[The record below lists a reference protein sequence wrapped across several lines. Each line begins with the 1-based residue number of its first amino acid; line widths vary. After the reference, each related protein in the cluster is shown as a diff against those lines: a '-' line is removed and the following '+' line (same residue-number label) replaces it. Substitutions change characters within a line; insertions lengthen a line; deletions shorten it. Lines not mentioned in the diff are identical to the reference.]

1 MALDVKSKF
10 KGYWGNLDAESKKKV
25 VRTFIIVGLMVFGI
39 AVYYIKYGTK
49 IREAPQV
56 SPNPKQEIKLEPHLL
71 EKSAYLQGQEKINTM
86 LKEVEDLKKELKEDK
101 NKQGDKSGPAEAKL
115 DNKQAGQKQPPM
127 QSIKQHNQSG
137 QTASPTM
144 KSEPLP
150 PPPIPPSQFRQ
161 YNNSAQRSGLP
172 VPPAPGAAKQHDDP
186 PEREYGAIEI
196 AGNRNAS
203 PDNKERAAEKK
214 SKKKTVYLPPSF
226 MEATM
231 LSGLDAPTTEGGK
244 GQPVPVL
251 LRIRDL
257 AFLPNQVR
265 ANLKGCFVISEGHGS
280 LADERAH
287 LRITSISCLSKKGT
301 AVIDQ
306 HAKGFVVDSDGK
318 IGLRGTVVS
327 KMGSIVARS
336 VLAGFFSG
344 IGDAIK
350 QQTTI
355 SSISPL
361 GQTLT
366 IDPNQVLTAGVG
378 GGISSASQQ
387 ISKFYLELARQTMPV
402 IEVGALRDV
411 TLVISEGVELEI
423 KEINKGEEL
432 P

>member
-1 MALDVKSKF
+1 
-10 KGYWGNLDAESKKKV
+10 KKV
-25 VRTFIIVGLMVFGI
+25 VRTIIIVGLMVFGI
-39 AVYYIKYGTK
+39 SVYYIKYGTK
-49 IREAPQV
+49 TREAPQV
-56 SPNPKQEIKLEPHLL
+56 SQNPKQEIKLEPHLL

-86 LKEVEDLKKELKEDK
+86 LKEVEDLKKELKENK
-101 NKQGDKSGPAEAKL
+101 NKNQQGDKSGSAESKP
-115 DNKQAGQKQPPM
+115 NSKVE
-127 QSIKQHNQSG
+127 SG
-137 QTASPTM
+137 QTAFPKI
-144 KSEPLP
+144 KSEPIP
-150 PPPIPPSQFRQ
+150 PPPISQSPSRQ
-161 YNNSAQRSGLP
+161 YNNQAQRSVPP
-172 VPPAPGAAKQHDDP
+172 VPGIARQQEDP
-186 PEREYGAIEI
+186 QEREYGAIEI
-196 AGNRNAS
+196 ASNRNAGGDS
-203 PDNKERAAEKK
+203 KEKAAEKK

-306 HAKGFVVDSDGK
+306 HVKGFVVDSDGK

-327 KMGSIVARS
+327 KMGAIVARS
-336 VLAGFFSG
+336 VLAGFFAG

-350 QQTTI
+350 AQTTTV
-355 SSISPL
+355 SISPL
-361 GQTLT
+361 GQTQA
-366 IDPNQVLTAGVG
+366 IDPSQMLQAGAG
-378 GGISSASQQ
+378 QGISSAAKE
-387 ISKFYLELARQTMPV
+387 ISKFYLDLARQTMPV
-402 IEVGALRDV
+402 IEVGAVRDV

-432 P
+432 Q

>member
-1 MALDVKSKF
+1 MAMDLKGRF
-10 KGYWGNLDAESKKKV
+10 KDYWKNLDAADKKKV

-39 AVYYIKYGTK
+39 AVYYVKYGTK
-49 IREAPQV
+49 TIESPRV
-56 SPNPKQEIKLEPHLL
+56 SQNPKQEIKLEPHLL
-71 EKSAYLQGQEKINTM
+71 EKSAYLQGQEKINMM
-86 LKEVEDLKKELKEDK
+86 LKEVEDLKKEIKD
-101 NKQGDKSGPAEAKL
+101 NQNQQGDKSGPAESKSNNRL
-115 DNKQAGQKQPPM
+115 DGQTQSHV
-127 QSIKQHNQSG
+127 QSIKPQVQTDQS
-137 QTASPTM
+137 ASRII

-150 PPPIPPSQFRQ
+150 PPPIPQSQSRQ
-161 YNNSAQRSGLP
+161 YNNQAQRN
-172 VPPAPGAAKQHDDP
+172 VPPLPGISRQQEDP
-186 PEREYGAIEI
+186 QEREIGAIEI
-196 AGNRNAS
+196 ASNRNS
-203 PDNKERAAEKK
+203 GGDGKEKAVEKK

-244 GQPVPVL
+244 GEPVPVL

-257 AFLPNQVR
+257 AFLPNQIR

-306 HAKGFVVDSDGK
+306 HVKGFVVDSDGK

-327 KMGSIVARS
+327 KMGAIVARS
-336 VLAGFFSG
+336 VIAGFFSG

-350 QQTTI
+350 AQTTTV
-355 SSISPL
+355 SVSPL
-361 GQTLT
+361 GQTQT
-366 IDPNQVLTAGVG
+366 IDPNQLLTAGAG
-378 GGISSASQQ
+378 GGISSAAQQ
-387 ISKFYLELARQTMPV
+387 ISKFYLDLARQTMPV
-402 IEVGALRDV
+402 IEVGAVRDV

-432 P
+432 Q

>member
-1 MALDVKSKF
+1 MAIDLKNKF
-10 KGYWGNLDAESKKKV
+10 KEYWKNLGADGKKKV
-25 VRTFIIVGLMVFGI
+25 VRTIIIVGLMVFGI

-49 IREAPQV
+49 TIETPRV
-56 SPNPKQEIKLEPHLL
+56 SQNPKQEIKLEPHLL

-86 LKEVEDLKKELKEDK
+86 LKEVEDLKKELKE
-101 NKQGDKSGPAEAKL
+101 NQQGDKSGSAELKPN
-115 DNKQAGQKQPPM
+115 NKQTGQTQPQM
-127 QSIKQHNQSG
+127 QSIRQQAQSG
-137 QTASPTM
+137 QIASQTI
-144 KSEPLP
+144 KNEPIP
-150 PPPIPPSQFRQ
+150 PPPIPQSQSRQ
-161 YNNSAQRSGLP
+161 YNNQAQRN
-172 VPPAPGAAKQHDDP
+172 VPPLPATARQQEDP
-186 PEREYGAIEI
+186 QEREIGAIEI
-196 AGNRNAS
+196 ASNRNAGG
-203 PDNKERAAEKK
+203 DGKEKTAEKK

-244 GQPVPVL
+244 GEPVPVL

-257 AFLPNQVR
+257 AFLPNQIR

-306 HAKGFVVDSDGK
+306 RVKGFVVDSDGK

-327 KMGSIVARS
+327 KMGAIVARS
-336 VLAGFFSG
+336 VIAGFFSG

-350 QQTTI
+350 AQTTTV
-355 SSISPL
+355 SISPL
-361 GQTLT
+361 GQTQA
-366 IDPNQVLTAGVG
+366 IDPSQMLQAGAG
-378 GGISSASQQ
+378 GGISSAAQQ

-402 IEVGALRDV
+402 IEVGAVRDV

-432 P
+432 Q

>member
-1 MALDVKSKF
+1 MAIDLKSKF
-10 KGYWGNLDAESKKKV
+10 KEYWKNLDAAGKKKV
-25 VRTFIIVGLMVFGI
+25 VRTIIIVGLMVFGI

-49 IREAPQV
+49 TREAPQV
-56 SPNPKQEIKLEPHLL
+56 SQNPKQEIKLEPHLL

-86 LKEVEDLKKELKEDK
+86 LKEVEDLKKELKENK
-101 NKQGDKSGPAEAKL
+101 NKNQQGDKSGSAELKPNNGRTKRHAE
-115 DNKQAGQKQPPM
+115 
-127 QSIKQHNQSG
+127 SG
-137 QTASPTM
+137 QTASPTI
-144 KSEPLP
+144 KNEPIP
-150 PPPIPPSQFRQ
+150 PPPIPQSPSRQ
-161 YNNSAQRSGLP
+161 YNNQAQRSVPP
-172 VPPAPGAAKQHDDP
+172 VPGIARQQEDP
-186 PEREYGAIEI
+186 QEREYGAIEI
-196 AGNRNAS
+196 ASNRNAGG
-203 PDNKERAAEKK
+203 DGKEKAAEKK

-306 HAKGFVVDSDGK
+306 HVKGFVVDSDGK

-327 KMGSIVARS
+327 KMGAIVARS
-336 VLAGFFSG
+336 VIAGFFSG

-350 QQTTI
+350 AQTTTV
-355 SSISPL
+355 SISPL
-361 GQTLT
+361 GQTQT
-366 IDPNQVLTAGVG
+366 IDPSQMLQAGAG
-378 GGISSASQQ
+378 AGISSAAKE
-387 ISKFYLELARQTMPV
+387 ISKFYLDLARQTMPV
-402 IEVGALRDV
+402 IEVGAVRDV

-432 P
+432 Q

>member
-1 MALDVKSKF
+1 MAIDLKNKF
-10 KGYWGNLDAESKKKV
+10 KEYWKNLGADGKKKV
-25 VRTFIIVGLMVFGI
+25 VRTIIIVGLMVFGI

-49 IREAPQV
+49 TIETPRV
-56 SPNPKQEIKLEPHLL
+56 SQNPKQEIKLEPHLL

-86 LKEVEDLKKELKEDK
+86 LKEVEDLKKELKE
-101 NKQGDKSGPAEAKL
+101 NQNQQGDKSGSAELKPN
-115 DNKQAGQKQPPM
+115 NKQAGQTQSQPQM
-127 QSIKQHNQSG
+127 QSIRQQAQSG
-137 QTASPTM
+137 QIAPSTI
-144 KSEPLP
+144 KNEPIP
-150 PPPIPPSQFRQ
+150 PPPIPQSQSRQ
-161 YNNSAQRSGLP
+161 YNNQAQRNMPPLP
-172 VPPAPGAAKQHDDP
+172 GISKQQEDP
-186 PEREYGAIEI
+186 QEREIGAIEI
-196 AGNRNAS
+196 ASNRNS
-203 PDNKERAAEKK
+203 GGDGKEKAAEKK

-244 GQPVPVL
+244 GEPVPVL

-257 AFLPNQVR
+257 AFLPNQIR

-306 HAKGFVVDSDGK
+306 HVKGFVVDSDGK

-327 KMGSIVARS
+327 KMGAIVARS
-336 VLAGFFSG
+336 VIAGFFSG

-350 QQTTI
+350 AQTTTV
-355 SSISPL
+355 SVSPL
-361 GQTLT
+361 GQTQT
-366 IDPNQVLTAGVG
+366 IDPSQMLQAGAG
-378 GGISSASQQ
+378 GGISSAAQQ

-402 IEVGALRDV
+402 IEVGAVRDV

-432 P
+432 Q

>member
-1 MALDVKSKF
+1 
-10 KGYWGNLDAESKKKV
+10 
-25 VRTFIIVGLMVFGI
+25 
-39 AVYYIKYGTK
+39 
-49 IREAPQV
+49 
-56 SPNPKQEIKLEPHLL
+56 L
-71 EKSAYLQGQEKINTM
+71 EKSAYLQGQEKINAM
-86 LKEVEDLKKELKEDK
+86 LKEVEDLKKEIKDNK
-101 NKQGDKSGPAEAKL
+101 NQFRQDDKSVTGAAKL
-115 DNKQAGQKQPPM
+115 SSKEAGSTQP
-127 QSIKQHNQSG
+127 QSIRQQAEVG
-137 QTASPTM
+137 QRVAATL

-150 PPPIPPSQFRQ
+150 PPPIPQSTSRQ
-161 YNNSAQRSGLP
+161 YNNLGQRSGLP
-172 VPPAPGAAKQHDDP
+172 LPPAPGISRQQEEPQD
-186 PEREYGAIEI
+186 REYGAIEI
-196 AGNRNAS
+196 ASNRNVGG
-203 PDNKERAAEKK
+203 DGKEKTAEKK

-287 LRITSISCLSKKGT
+287 LRITSLSCLSKKGT

-306 HAKGFVVDSDGK
+306 HVKGFVVDSDGK

-327 KMGSIVARS
+327 KMGALVARS
-336 VLAGFFSG
+336 VLSGFFSG

-350 QQTTI
+350 SQTTTV
-355 SSISPL
+355 SISPL
-361 GQTLT
+361 GQTQA
-366 IDPNQVLTAGVG
+366 IDPSQMLQAGAG
-378 GGISSASQQ
+378 QGISSAAKE
-387 ISKFYLELARQTMPV
+387 ISKFYLDLARQTMPV
-402 IEVGALRDV
+402 IEVGAVRDV

-432 P
+432 Q

>member
-1 MALDVKSKF
+1 MAIDLKSKF
-10 KGYWGNLDAESKKKV
+10 KEYWKNLDADGKKKV
-25 VRTFIIVGLMVFGI
+25 VRTIIIVGLMVFGI

-49 IREAPQV
+49 TIETPRV
-56 SPNPKQEIKLEPHLL
+56 SQNPKQEIKLEPHLL

-86 LKEVEDLKKELKEDK
+86 LKEVEDLKKELKE
-101 NKQGDKSGPAEAKL
+101 NQNQQGDKSGSAELKPN
-115 DNKQAGQKQPPM
+115 NKQAGQTQSQM
-127 QSIKQHNQSG
+127 QSIRQQAQSG
-137 QTASPTM
+137 QIASPTI
-144 KSEPLP
+144 KNEPIP
-150 PPPIPPSQFRQ
+150 PPPIPQSQSRQ
-161 YNNSAQRSGLP
+161 YNNQAQRN
-172 VPPAPGAAKQHDDP
+172 VPPLPGTSRQQEDP
-186 PEREYGAIEI
+186 QEREIGAIEI
-196 AGNRNAS
+196 ASNRNAGG
-203 PDNKERAAEKK
+203 DGKEKGAEKK

-244 GQPVPVL
+244 GEPVPVL

-257 AFLPNQVR
+257 AFLPNQIR

-306 HAKGFVVDSDGK
+306 HVKGFVVDSDGK

-327 KMGSIVARS
+327 KMGAIVARS
-336 VLAGFFSG
+336 VIAGFFSG

-350 QQTTI
+350 AQTTTV
-355 SSISPL
+355 SVSPL
-361 GQTLT
+361 GQTQT
-366 IDPNQVLTAGVG
+366 IDPSQMLQAGAG
-378 GGISSASQQ
+378 GGISSAAQQ

-402 IEVGALRDV
+402 IEVGAVRDV

-432 P
+432 Q

>member
-1 MALDVKSKF
+1 MAIDL
-10 KGYWGNLDAESKKKV
+10 KGKIKEYWKNLDAAGKKKV
-25 VRTFIIVGLMVFGI
+25 VRTIIIVGLMVFGI
-39 AVYYIKYGTK
+39 AVYYMKYGTK
-49 IREAPQV
+49 AIETPRVNQ
-56 SPNPKQEIKLEPHLL
+56 NPKQEIKLEAHLL
-71 EKSAYLQGQEKINTM
+71 EKSAYLQGQEKISKM
-86 LKEVEDLKKELKEDK
+86 LKEVEDLKKELKE
-101 NKQGDKSGPAEAKL
+101 NRNQQGDKSGAVESNL
-115 DNKQAGQKQPPM
+115 
-127 QSIKQHNQSG
+127 SSRQSG
-137 QTASPTM
+137 QPQSIRQQAQSGPASSPVM
-144 KSEPLP
+144 KNE
-150 PPPIPPSQFRQ
+150 PIPPPLPQSSSRQ
-161 YNNSAQRSGLP
+161 YNNSAQRSGP
-172 VPPAPGAAKQHDDP
+172 PMPPAPGMSRQQEEPQD
-186 PEREYGAIEI
+186 REYGAIEI
-196 AGNRNAS
+196 ASNRNAGG
-203 PDNKERAAEKK
+203 DAKEKAAEKK

-244 GQPVPVL
+244 GEPVPVL

-257 AFLPNQVR
+257 AFLPNQIR

-306 HAKGFVVDSDGK
+306 HVKGFVVDSDGK

-336 VLAGFFSG
+336 VIAGFFSG

-355 SSISPL
+355 STISPL
-361 GQTLT
+361 GQTQM
-366 IDPNQVLTAGVG
+366 IDPNQTLTAAAG
-378 GGISSASQQ
+378 GGISSAAQQ

-402 IEVGALRDV
+402 IEVGAVRDV

-432 P
+432 Q

>member
-1 MALDVKSKF
+1 MAMDL
-10 KGYWGNLDAESKKKV
+10 KGRLKDYWKNLDAGDKKKV
-25 VRTFIIVGLMVFGI
+25 VRTIIIVGLMVFGI
-39 AVYYIKYGTK
+39 AVYYVKYGTK
-49 IREAPQV
+49 TIETPRASQ
-56 SPNPKQEIKLEPHLL
+56 NPKQEIKLEPHLL

-86 LKEVEDLKKELKEDK
+86 LKEVEDLKKEIKD
-101 NKQGDKSGPAEAKL
+101 NQNQQGDKSGPIESKSNNKL
-115 DNKQAGQKQPPM
+115 EGQTQSHV
-127 QSIKQHNQSG
+127 QSIKPQVQTGQS
-137 QTASPTM
+137 ASQII

-150 PPPIPPSQFRQ
+150 PPPIPQSQSRQ
-161 YNNSAQRSGLP
+161 YNNQAQRNIPPLP
-172 VPPAPGAAKQHDDP
+172 GISRQQEDP
-186 PEREYGAIEI
+186 QEREIGAIEI
-196 AGNRNAS
+196 ASNRNLGG
-203 PDNKERAAEKK
+203 DGKEKAAEKK

-244 GQPVPVL
+244 GEPVPVL

-257 AFLPNQVR
+257 AFLPNQIR

-306 HAKGFVVDSDGK
+306 HVKGFVVDSDGK

-327 KMGSIVARS
+327 KMGAIVARS
-336 VLAGFFSG
+336 VIAGFFSG

-350 QQTTI
+350 AQTTTV
-355 SSISPL
+355 SVSAL
-361 GQTLT
+361 GQTQT
-366 IDPNQVLTAGVG
+366 IDPNQLLTAGAG
-378 GGISSASQQ
+378 GGISSAAQQ
-387 ISKFYLELARQTMPV
+387 ISKFYLDLARQTMPV
-402 IEVGALRDV
+402 IEVGAVRDV

-432 P
+432 Q

>member
-1 MALDVKSKF
+1 M
-10 KGYWGNLDAESKKKV
+10 
-25 VRTFIIVGLMVFGI
+25 
-39 AVYYIKYGTK
+39 
-49 IREAPQV
+49 
-56 SPNPKQEIKLEPHLL
+56 
-71 EKSAYLQGQEKINTM
+71 
-86 LKEVEDLKKELKEDK
+86 
-101 NKQGDKSGPAEAKL
+101 
-115 DNKQAGQKQPPM
+115 
-127 QSIKQHNQSG
+127 
-137 QTASPTM
+137 
-144 KSEPLP
+144 
-150 PPPIPPSQFRQ
+150 
-161 YNNSAQRSGLP
+161 
-172 VPPAPGAAKQHDDP
+172 PPAPGMSRQQEEPQD
-186 PEREYGAIEI
+186 REYGAIEI
-196 AGNRNAS
+196 ASNRNAGGEA
-203 PDNKERAAEKK
+203 KEKAAEKK

-244 GQPVPVL
+244 GEPVPVL

-257 AFLPNQVR
+257 AFLPNQIR

-306 HAKGFVVDSDGK
+306 HVKGFVVDSDGK

-336 VLAGFFSG
+336 VIAGFFSG

-355 SSISPL
+355 STISPL
-361 GQTLT
+361 GQTQS
-366 IDPNQVLTAGVG
+366 IDPNQTLTAAAG
-378 GGISSASQQ
+378 GGISSAAQQ

-402 IEVGALRDV
+402 IEVGAVRDV

-432 P
+432 Q

>member
-1 MALDVKSKF
+1 MALDMKSKF
-10 KGYWGNLDAESKKKV
+10 KEYWGNLDAAGKKKV
-25 VRTFIIVGLMVFGI
+25 VRTIIIVGLMVLGI
-39 AVYYIKYGTK
+39 MVYYIKYGTK
-49 IREAPQV
+49 TREAPQV
-56 SPNPKQEIKLEPHLL
+56 SSNPKQEIKLEPHLL

-86 LKEVEDLKKELKEDK
+86 LKEVEDLKKELKDNK
-101 NKQGDKSGPAEAKL
+101 NQQGDKSGPAEAKL
-115 DNKQAGQKQPPM
+115 NGKQAGQTQPQM
-127 QSIKQHNQSG
+127 QSLRQQAQSG
-137 QTASPTM
+137 QTTSSTI
-144 KSEPLP
+144 KSEPIP

-161 YNNSAQRSGLP
+161 YNNSAQRNGLP
-172 VPPAPGAAKQHDDP
+172 LPPAPGASRPQEDP

-196 AGNRNAS
+196 ASNRNAG
-203 PDNKERAAEKK
+203 PDNKEKSAEKK

-306 HAKGFVVDSDGK
+306 HVKGFVVDSDGK

-327 KMGSIVARS
+327 KMGAIVARS

-361 GQTLT
+361 GQTQT
-366 IDPNQVLTAGVG
+366 IDPNQVLQAGAG
-378 GGISSASQQ
+378 GGISSAAQQ

-402 IEVGALRDV
+402 IEVGAVRDV

>member
-1 MALDVKSKF
+1 MAIDLKSKF
-10 KGYWGNLDAESKKKV
+10 KEYWKNLDADGKKKV
-25 VRTFIIVGLMVFGI
+25 VRTIIIVGLMVFGI

-49 IREAPQV
+49 TIETPRV
-56 SPNPKQEIKLEPHLL
+56 SQNPKQEIKLEPHLL

-86 LKEVEDLKKELKEDK
+86 LKEVEDLKKELKE
-101 NKQGDKSGPAEAKL
+101 NQNQQGDKSGSAELKPN
-115 DNKQAGQKQPPM
+115 NKQAGQTQSQM
-127 QSIKQHNQSG
+127 QSIRQQAQSG
-137 QTASPTM
+137 QIASPTI
-144 KSEPLP
+144 KNEPIP
-150 PPPIPPSQFRQ
+150 PPPIPQSQSRQ
-161 YNNSAQRSGLP
+161 YNNQAQRN
-172 VPPAPGAAKQHDDP
+172 VPPLPGVSRQQEDSQ
-186 PEREYGAIEI
+186 EREIGAIEI
-196 AGNRNAS
+196 AINHNAGG
-203 PDNKERAAEKK
+203 DGKEKAAEKK

-244 GQPVPVL
+244 GEPVPVL

-257 AFLPNQVR
+257 AFLPNQIR

-306 HAKGFVVDSDGK
+306 HVKGFVVDSDGK

-327 KMGSIVARS
+327 KMGAIVARS
-336 VLAGFFSG
+336 VIAGFFSG

-350 QQTTI
+350 AQTTTV
-355 SSISPL
+355 SVSPL
-361 GQTLT
+361 GQTQT
-366 IDPNQVLTAGVG
+366 IDPNQLLTAGAG
-378 GGISSASQQ
+378 GGISSAAQQ
-387 ISKFYLELARQTMPV
+387 ISKFYLDLARQTMPV
-402 IEVGALRDV
+402 IEVGAVRDV

-432 P
+432 Q

>member
-1 MALDVKSKF
+1 MAIDLKNKF
-10 KGYWGNLDAESKKKV
+10 KEYWKNLGADGKKKV
-25 VRTFIIVGLMVFGI
+25 VRTIIIVGLMVFGI

-49 IREAPQV
+49 TIETPRV
-56 SPNPKQEIKLEPHLL
+56 SQNPKQEIKLEPHLL

-86 LKEVEDLKKELKEDK
+86 LKEVEDLKKELKE
-101 NKQGDKSGPAEAKL
+101 NQSQQGDKSGSAELKP
-115 DNKQAGQKQPPM
+115 NTKQAGQTQPQM
-127 QSIKQHNQSG
+127 QSMRQQAQSG
-137 QTASPTM
+137 QIASPTI
-144 KSEPLP
+144 KNEPIP
-150 PPPIPPSQFRQ
+150 PPPIPQSQSRQ
-161 YNNSAQRSGLP
+161 YNNQAQRN
-172 VPPAPGAAKQHDDP
+172 VPPLPATARQQEDP
-186 PEREYGAIEI
+186 QEREIGAIEI
-196 AGNRNAS
+196 ASNRNS
-203 PDNKERAAEKK
+203 GGDGKEKAAEKK

-244 GQPVPVL
+244 GEPVPVL

-257 AFLPNQVR
+257 AFLPNQIR

-306 HAKGFVVDSDGK
+306 HVKGFVVDSDGK

-327 KMGSIVARS
+327 KMGAIVARS
-336 VLAGFFSG
+336 VIAGFFSG

-350 QQTTI
+350 AQTTTV
-355 SSISPL
+355 SISPL
-361 GQTLT
+361 GQTQA
-366 IDPNQVLTAGVG
+366 IDPSQMLQAGAG
-378 GGISSASQQ
+378 GGISSAAQQ

-402 IEVGALRDV
+402 IEVGAVRDV

-432 P
+432 Q

>member
-1 MALDVKSKF
+1 M
-10 KGYWGNLDAESKKKV
+10 
-25 VRTFIIVGLMVFGI
+25 
-39 AVYYIKYGTK
+39 
-49 IREAPQV
+49 P
-56 SPNPKQEIKLEPHLL
+56 
-71 EKSAYLQGQEKINTM
+71 
-86 LKEVEDLKKELKEDK
+86 
-101 NKQGDKSGPAEAKL
+101 
-115 DNKQAGQKQPPM
+115 
-127 QSIKQHNQSG
+127 
-137 QTASPTM
+137 
-144 KSEPLP
+144 
-150 PPPIPPSQFRQ
+150 
-161 YNNSAQRSGLP
+161 P
-172 VPPAPGAAKQHDDP
+172 VPGTAKQQEDP
-186 PEREYGAIEI
+186 PDREYGAIEI
-196 AGNRNAS
+196 ANNRNAGMEG
-203 PDNKERAAEKK
+203 KEKAAEKK

-306 HAKGFVVDSDGK
+306 HVKGFVVDSDGK

-327 KMGSIVARS
+327 KMGAIVARS
-336 VLAGFFSG
+336 VIAGFFSG
-344 IGDAIK
+344 IGEAIK

-355 SSISPL
+355 TSISPL
-361 GQTLT
+361 GQTQS
-366 IDPNQVLTAGVG
+366 IDPNQMLTAGAG
-378 GGISSASQQ
+378 SGLSSAAQQ

-402 IEVGALRDV
+402 IEVGAVRDV

>member
-1 MALDVKSKF
+1 MAIDLKNKF
-10 KGYWGNLDAESKKKV
+10 KEYWKNLGADGKKKV
-25 VRTFIIVGLMVFGI
+25 VRTIIIVGLMVFGI

-49 IREAPQV
+49 TIETPRV
-56 SPNPKQEIKLEPHLL
+56 SQNPKQEIKLEPHLL

-86 LKEVEDLKKELKEDK
+86 LKEVEDLKKELKE
-101 NKQGDKSGPAEAKL
+101 NQNQQGDKLGSAELKPN
-115 DNKQAGQKQPPM
+115 NKQTGQTQPQM
-127 QSIKQHNQSG
+127 QSTGQQAQSG
-137 QTASPTM
+137 QIASPTI
-144 KSEPLP
+144 KNEPIP
-150 PPPIPPSQFRQ
+150 PPPIPQSQSRQ
-161 YNNSAQRSGLP
+161 YNNQAQRS
-172 VPPAPGAAKQHDDP
+172 VPPLPGISKQQEDP
-186 PEREYGAIEI
+186 QEREIGAIEI
-196 AGNRNAS
+196 ASNRNS
-203 PDNKERAAEKK
+203 GGDGKEKTAEKK

-244 GQPVPVL
+244 GEPVPVL

-257 AFLPNQVR
+257 AFLPNQIR

-306 HAKGFVVDSDGK
+306 RVKGFVVDSDGK

-327 KMGSIVARS
+327 KMGAIVARS
-336 VLAGFFSG
+336 VIAGFFSG

-350 QQTTI
+350 AQTTTV
-355 SSISPL
+355 SISPL
-361 GQTLT
+361 GQTQA
-366 IDPNQVLTAGVG
+366 IDPSQMLQAGAG
-378 GGISSASQQ
+378 AGISSAAQQ

-402 IEVGALRDV
+402 IEVGAVRDV

-432 P
+432 Q